1 MWQHR
6 MKNRRYVPKTLR
18 HPYSISITK
27 SQLSLAIKVL
37 GPELGLVTGPKE
49 RILSILSQKIAKNKS
64 PEKVNRHRTHIFHGQ
79 ADIDDPSTYRRLN
92 SWGSTLRSRYISLAV
107 RFGRTK
113 HTNCDAP
120 LLNRH
125 EVERTN
131 EAGLRGGSLRVSGG
145 RCVVVVG
152 RGSVKAKSSR
162 RDEHSGARHRGYK
175 LTG

>member
-1 MWQHR
+1 MT
-6 MKNRRYVPKTLR
+6 NRRYTPKALK

-27 SQLSLAIKVL
+27 SQVSLSNKVF
-37 GPELGLVTGPKE
+37 GPELGPVTGPKE
-49 RILSILSQKIAKNKS
+49 RILSILSQKIAKSKS

-120 LLNRH
+120 LLWATKQARRN
-125 EVERTN
+125 ERSRV
-131 EAGLRGGSLRVSGG
+131 ARLSPRQWWPVCGLGGGPGFSQS
-145 RCVVVVG
+145 
-152 RGSVKAKSSR
+152 
-162 RDEHSGARHRGYK
+162 
-175 LTG
+175 

>member
-1 MWQHR
+1 MT
-6 MKNRRYVPKTLR
+6 NSRYTPKALK

-27 SQLSLAIKVL
+27 SQVSLANKVF
-37 GPELGLVTGPKE
+37 GPELGPVTGPKE

-113 HTNCDAP
+113 HTNCDARDYSRQ
-120 LLNRH
+120 LNRH
-125 EVERTN
+125 EGTN
-131 EAGLRGGSLRVSGG
+131 EAGLRGSLRVSGG
-145 RCVVVVG
+145 RCVDLVVG
-152 RGSVKAKSSR
+152 RGSVKVEQER
-162 RDEHSGARHRGYK
+162 RAQDTENIGKRNIGKRGK
-175 LTG
+175 I

>member
-1 MWQHR
+1 MT
-6 MKNRRYVPKTLR
+6 NRRYAPKALK

-27 SQLSLAIKVL
+27 SQLSLVIKVL
-37 GPELGLVTGPKE
+37 GPELGPVTGPKE

-125 EVERTN
+125 EGTN
-131 EAGLRGGSLRVSGG
+131 EAGLSGSLRVSGG
-145 RCVVVVG
+145 RCVWWWAGVQ
-152 RGSVKAKSSR
+152 SKLSR

>member
-1 MWQHR
+1 MT
-6 MKNRRYVPKTLR
+6 NRRYAPKALK

-27 SQLSLAIKVL
+27 SQLSLATKVL
-37 GPELGLVTGPKE
+37 GPELGPVTGPKE

-64 PEKVNRHRTHIFHGQ
+64 PEKVNRHRTPIFHGQ

-125 EVERTN
+125 ERRNERSRVKRLSPRQWWPVCGGGGLGFSQSQVEQERR
-131 EAGLRGGSLRVSGG
+131 AQSGKAQRVS
-145 RCVVVVG
+145 
-152 RGSVKAKSSR
+152 S
-162 RDEHSGARHRGYK
+162 
-175 LTG
+175 

>member
-1 MWQHR
+1 M
-6 MKNRRYVPKTLR
+6 
-18 HPYSISITK
+18 
-27 SQLSLAIKVL
+27 
-37 GPELGLVTGPKE
+37 
-49 RILSILSQKIAKNKS
+49 SILSQKIAKNKS

-125 EVERTN
+125 EGTN
-131 EAGLRGGSLRVSGG
+131 EAGLRGSLCVSGG
-145 RCVVVVG
+145 RCVWWAGVQSDRGHQANRVGKKNIDKRGKKEWTSDHSPRQWWQCVVMVG
-152 RGSVKAKSSR
+152 RGSVKAKSSW
-162 RDEHSGARHRGYK
+162 RDEQSGARHRGYK

>member
-1 MWQHR
+1 MT
-6 MKNRRYVPKTLR
+6 NRRYAPKALK

-27 SQLSLAIKVL
+27 SQVSLAIKVL
-37 GPELGLVTGPKE
+37 GPELGPVTGPKE

-125 EVERTN
+125 EGTN
-131 EAGLRGGSLRVSGG
+131 EAGLRGSLRVSGG
-145 RCVVVVG
+145 RCVVVG
-152 RGSVKAKSSR
+152 RGSVKAKSSW
-162 RDEHSGARHRGYK
+162 RDEQSGARHREYK